1 MIGFTA
7 SGQNVGGAQNSF
19 NCYSVQ
25 WQPAARAETQWRYQI
40 PEIIRGGSSD
50 ASVLILDS
58 ILRYFV
64 CFQLADN
71 GSLYQ

>member
-7 SGQNVGGAQNSF
+7 WGQNVDGAQNSF
-19 NCYSVQ
+19 NCYSLAQ
-25 WQPAARAETQWRYQI
+25 AARAETQWRHQI